1 VSPKDRTPSI
11 TTRARLRVSTFW
23 GSTFD
28 SRNRWIVLAC
38 LALLSFV
45 LGFVGLRSMAIEGHG
60 DSSVLTL
67 LYRDLATL
75 SFSTGNAGTGAA
87 IPWTYQVARF
97 LLPVVV
103 IYGAFAGLVMLFRDR
118 FQQVRLPFLRRH
130 TVIVGLGDM
139 GLAFAQ
145 AMRASGARVVGIE
158 VDVSAPNLGAAREG
172 GIIVVIGDARERAV
186 LSRARVQRA
195 RRVVVSADDA
205 TNLEVL
211 VQAQELVAGRN
222 GDALDCLAHSTDPEV
237 CALLKQHAME
247 SARDGRF
254 RVDFFN
260 YDDQAARFLLRA
272 EPPDAAA
279 VIVVG
284 SGALATSVVRHAA
297 ALMTT
302 TRSPGSAALLLV
314 APDATRRI
322 EALAA
327 RHPSISLLADLRP
340 VDAGLDPVGLR
351 STSILLPKDG
361 PGAVVYL
368 CDTRNDVNVAAAL
381 ALKPAARASG
391 SRVVVCSDHAG
402 GLAILV
408 GEAAD
413 SDDVVRIV
421 GLGAE
426 ICTRDLVE
434 DGIFELLG
442 RSIHAAYVAERRSDG
457 SLSPADAA
465 LVPWSRLPEALKASN
480 RAQAAHIG
488 TKLDAV
494 GCGLVPLEDVDCGWF
509 SFTRAEIELLA
520 EMEHERWVVERRA
533 AGWRLDPERD
543 AKRKTTPYL
552 VGWDELPDD
561 IRDRDRE
568 TILRLPAQVNG
579 AGYQIVRLVNG
590 DGDRGLAAPDHV

>member
-1 VSPKDRTPSI
+1 MSAKDRTPSV
-11 TTRARLRVSTFW
+11 TARVRARASTFW
-23 GSTFD
+23 GSTVD

-38 LALLSFV
+38 LALVGFV
-45 LGFVGLRSMAIEGHG
+45 LGFVGLRRMAIDGHG

-75 SFSTGNAGTGAA
+75 SFSTGNAGTGTS

-145 AMRASGARVVGIE
+145 AMRAAGARVVGIE
-158 VDVSAPNLGAAREG
+158 VDAAGPNVGAAREG

-186 LSRARVQRA
+186 LSRARIQRA
-195 RRVVVSADDA
+195 RRLVVSADDA

-211 VQAQELVAGRN
+211 VQAQELVAGRG

-260 YDDQAARFLLRA
+260 YHDQAARFLLRA
-272 EPPDAAA
+272 EPPDAAH
-279 VIVVG
+279 VVVVG
-284 SGALATSVVRHAA
+284 SGPLAASVVQHAA
-297 ALMTT
+297 AVMGAS
-302 TRSPGSAALLLV
+302 RSPAPASLLLV
-314 APDATRRI
+314 APDATRRL
-322 EALAA
+322 ETLAT
-327 RHPSISLLADLRP
+327 RHPSIARLADLRP
-340 VDAGLDPVGLR
+340 VDAGLDPVALR
-351 STSILLPKDG
+351 STSILPTG
-361 PGAVVYL
+361 GSASVAYV

-381 ALKPAARASG
+381 ALKPAARSSG

-402 GLAILV
+402 GLAILFD
-408 GEAAD
+408 EAAGA
-413 SDDVVRIV
+413 DDVVRIV

-426 ICTRDLVE
+426 ICTRELVE

-442 RSIHAAYVAERRSDG
+442 RSIHAAYVAARWSDG

-488 TKLDAV
+488 AKLDAV
-494 GCGLVPLEDVDCGWF
+494 GCGLVPLDDVDCGWF
-509 SFTRAEIELLA
+509 TFTRREIELLA

-533 AGWRLDPERD
+533 AGWRPDAERD
-543 AKRKTTPYL
+543 PTRKTTPYL
-552 VGWDELPDD
+552 VGWAELPDD

-568 TILRLPAQVNG
+568 TIRRLPAQVNN
-579 AGYQIVRLVNG
+579 AGYQIVRLV
-590 DGDRGLAAPDHV
+590 DGDRDVAAPAAR

>member
-1 VSPKDRTPSI
+1 VSPKDRKPSI
-11 TTRARLRVSTFW
+11 TVRVRTRVSTFW

-28 SRNRWIVLAC
+28 SRNRWIVLAG
-38 LALLSFV
+38 LALLGFV
-45 LGFVGLRSMAIEGHG
+45 LGFVGLRRMAIDGHG

-75 SFSTGNAGTGAA
+75 SFSTGNAGTGAS

-130 TVIVGLGDM
+130 TVIVGLGGM
-139 GLAFAQ
+139 GFAFAQ
-145 AMRASGARVVGIE
+145 AMRAAGTRVVGIE
-158 VDVSAPNLGAAREG
+158 VDASGPNVGAAREG

-186 LSRARVQRA
+186 LSRSRIQRA
-195 RRVVVSADDA
+195 RRLVVSADDA

-211 VQAQELVAGRN
+211 VQAQELVAGRR
-222 GDALDCLAHSTDPEV
+222 GEALDCLAHSTDPEV
-237 CALLKQHAME
+237 CALLKQHAVE
-247 SARDGRF
+247 SAREGRF

-260 YDDQAARFLLRA
+260 YHDQAARFLLRA

-284 SGALATSVVRHAA
+284 SGPLAASVVRHAA
-297 ALMTT
+297 AVMATA
-302 TRSPGSAALLLV
+302 RSQAPSSLLV
-314 APDATRRI
+314 LAPDATPRV

-327 RHPSISLLADLRP
+327 RHPSIARLADLRP
-340 VDAGLDPVGLR
+340 IDAGLDPVALR
-351 STSILLPKDG
+351 SAPILPMG
-361 PGAVVYL
+361 GSGAVVYL

-381 ALKPAARASG
+381 ALKPAARSSG

-402 GLAILV
+402 GLAILFD
-408 GEAAD
+408 EAAGTD
-413 SDDVVRIV
+413 GVVRIV

-442 RSIHAAYVAERRSDG
+442 RAIHAGYVRSRRLDG
-457 SLSPADAA
+457 SLSPVDAA
-465 LVPWSRLPEALKASN
+465 LEPWSRLPEALKASN

-488 TKLDAV
+488 AKLDAV
-494 GCGLVPLEDVDCGWF
+494 GCGLVPLEDVDCGAF
-509 SFTRAEIELLA
+509 SFTRNEIELLA
-520 EMEHERWVVERRA
+520 EMEHERWVVERRV
-533 AGWRLDPERD
+533 AGWRPDPERD
-543 AKRKTTPYL
+543 VTRRTTPYL
-552 VGWDELPDD
+552 VGWAELPDD

-568 TILRLPAQVNG
+568 TIVRLPAQVND
-579 AGYQIVRLVNG
+579 AGYQIVRLVE
-590 DGDRGLAAPDHV
+590 DDRGATVPDPR